1 MSVWSLPD
9 SSAQVARSQEARC
22 WELRATVSLTHLWQ
36 RQGRCEEAWQM
47 LSAIYGWFTEGF
59 DTPDLQEARAL
70 LDELSMGEGDD
81 RSCGLQ
87 GA

>member
-1 MSVWSLPD
+1 
-9 SSAQVARSQEARC
+9 
-22 WELRATVSLTHLWQ
+22 
-36 RQGRCEEAWQM
+36 M
-47 LSAIYGWFTEGF
+47 LSVIYGWFTEGF

-70 LDELSMGEGDD
+70 LEELSMGEGDD